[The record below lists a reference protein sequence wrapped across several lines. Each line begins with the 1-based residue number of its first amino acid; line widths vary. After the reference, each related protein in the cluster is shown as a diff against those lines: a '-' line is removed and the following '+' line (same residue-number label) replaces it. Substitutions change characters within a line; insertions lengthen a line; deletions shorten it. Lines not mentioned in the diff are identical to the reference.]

1 MSEKHIFLVGPMGVG
16 KTTIGKQ
23 LAGLLHRRFVDIDA
37 EIETRCGAD
46 IPWIFDMEGEQG
58 FRKRESKVLADII
71 SNSSS
76 SVIAITELELL
87 EIMSARTFDSL
98 LRKPCSPSMSK
109 IQGISAPHR
118 VSISASI
125 STNRRCNRPA
135 NCLPIVVLPTPMGP
149 TKKICF
155 SLIFNIK
162 TDCLITALVIEII
175 IFTSKAIETPN
186 TY

>member
-37 EIETRCGAD
+37 EIEARCGAD

-76 SVIAITELELL
+76 SVIATGGGVVL
-87 EIMSARTFDSL
+87 SARNRKLIQASGHVIYL
-98 LRKPCSPSMSK
+98 LASKEQLYDRMRRDKSRPLLQVEDREKVIQQILEVRDPLYKEVANIVFSSEGGSAAKVAKALLSELSM
-109 IQGISAPHR
+109 H
-118 VSISASI
+118 
-125 STNRRCNRPA
+125 
-135 NCLPIVVLPTPMGP
+135 
-149 TKKICF
+149 
-155 SLIFNIK
+155 
-162 TDCLITALVIEII
+162 
-175 IFTSKAIETPN
+175 
-186 TY
+186 